1 MMCRPLEMSRLR
13 GLNYLLVLALFG
25 LLSACASAPS
35 TSPSSFP
42 SSSRYSMEHDAYPDE
57 EVDVS
62 GVPDAVPRWEPLSRG
77 GNRSPYTV
85 WGKQYYV
92 MDTAKGYKEQ
102 GIASWYGKKFHGH
115 LTSNGETYDMY
126 AMSAAHRSLPLPS
139 FVRVTNLENGRSV
152 VVRVNDR
159 GPFHADRLIDLSY
172 AAAAKLGFVQKGT
185 ARVEVEAIYVE
196 PGDGPQETPGVV
208 PTTIAVNQMSQD
220 VSNSSDGWFIQVGA
234 YSSLDAAHRMKS
246 QIRQAIQQPVLI
258 HRVQQAGLTLHR
270 VQVGPFPSEA
280 DAQRNKPQVEEAASG
295 NVIIIRGTVAVEG
308 AG

>member
-1 MMCRPLEMSRLR
+1 MMRRPHEMNCQRSLKC
-13 GLNYLLVLALFG
+13 LLVLTLLG

-35 TSPSSFP
+35 TSPTSFP
-42 SSSRYSMEHDAYPDE
+42 SSSRYSMTHDAYPDQP
-57 EVDVS
+57 VDVS

-92 MDTAKGYKEQ
+92 MDSAQGYKEQ
-102 GIASWYGKKFHGH
+102 GVASWYGKKFHGH

-139 FVRVTNLENGRSV
+139 FVRVTSLENGRSV

-159 GPFHADRLIDLSY
+159 GPFHGDRLIDLSY
-172 AAAAKLGFVQKGT
+172 AAAAKLGFLQKGT
-185 ARVEVEAIYVE
+185 ARVEVEAIYTA
-196 PGDGPQETPGVV
+196 PDDQRQAPAATM
-208 PTTIAVNQMSQD
+208 AVNQMGQS
-220 VSNSSDGWFIQVGA
+220 VSNSPEGWFVQVGA

-246 QIRQAIQQPVLI
+246 QIRQAIQHPVVI

-280 DAQRNKPQVEEAASG
+280 DAQRNKSRIEEAASS
-295 NVIIIRGTVAVEG
+295 NVIIIRGAAAVEG
-308 AG
+308 AS

>member
-1 MMCRPLEMSRLR
+1 MIHPLEMSDQRSLKC
-13 GLNYLLVLALFG
+13 LLMLTLFA

-35 TSPSSFP
+35 TSSKSFP
-42 SSSRYSMEHDAYPDE
+42 SSSRYSMTHDAYPDAP
-57 EVDVS
+57 VDVS

-92 MDTAKGYKEQ
+92 LDSAKGYKEQ

-126 AMSAAHRSLPLPS
+126 GMSAAHRSLPLPS
-139 FVRVTNLENGRSV
+139 FVRVTSLENGRSV

-159 GPFHADRLIDLSY
+159 GPFHGDRLIDLSY

-185 ARVEVEAIYVE
+185 ARVEVEAIYME
-196 PGDGPQETPGVV
+196 PGHQSLPS
-208 PTTIAVNQMSQD
+208 TTVAVNQMGQS
-220 VSNSSDGWFIQVGA
+220 VSNSSDGWFVQVGA
-234 YSSLDAAHRMKS
+234 YSSLDAAHRMQS
-246 QIRQAIQQPVLI
+246 QIRQAIQHPVVI

-280 DAQRNKPQVEEAASG
+280 DAQRNKSRIEEAASS
-295 NVIIIRGTVAVEG
+295 NVIIIRGAAAVDG